1 MPHKHMSS
9 AKERTGIQRGMSF
22 IAFNLLLGAEIRAG
36 RIKKDANVEEVSGI
50 INGLLKARGSIPVK
64 AHYAQSFFK
73 IALSIE
79 DLLWSSDE
87 VTT

>member
-1 MPHKHMSS
+1 
-9 AKERTGIQRGMSF
+9 MSF

-87 VTT
+87 VTI